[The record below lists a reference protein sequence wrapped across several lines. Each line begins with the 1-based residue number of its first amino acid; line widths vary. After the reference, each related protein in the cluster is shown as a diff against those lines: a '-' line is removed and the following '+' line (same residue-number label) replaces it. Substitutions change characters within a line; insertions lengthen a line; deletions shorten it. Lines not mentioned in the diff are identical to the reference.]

1 MPRDPH
7 DSLSERD
14 RRDITALADGALS
27 DRRRAAVEARIAA
40 SPELRGKVDRQRR
53 AIAALHAVEAPVPAT
68 LRDTI
73 AAEWPAPR
81 PRRLPRLAWAG
92 AAAAAVAAVAV
103 AVIVLAGGGG
113 APTIDEAAGLA
124 ALPPTEPA
132 PEPRPDQPTLLAA
145 EAEGLAYP
153 NWSGEFGW
161 KAAGERADR
170 VGDRDATTV
179 YYEKEGDRIGY
190 TIVSGD
196 SLGRPPDA
204 ATTTVE
210 GVEFAVARDGER
222 TIVTWLRGGHSCVLS
237 GEDVD
242 RSTLVELAAWRGD
255 GAVAF

>member
-14 RRDITALADGALS
+14 RRDVTALADGALS
-27 DRRRAAVEARIAA
+27 DRRREAVEARIAA

-81 PRRLPRLAWAG
+81 PDRRPRLAWAG

-124 ALPPTEPA
+124 ALPPT
-132 PEPRPDQPTLLAA
+132 EPRPDQPTLLAA

-204 ATTTVE
+204 ATRTVE

>member
-27 DRRRAAVEARIAA
+27 DRRRAAVEARIAV
-40 SPELRGKVDRQRR
+40 SPELRETVDRQRR

-68 LRDTI
+68 PSATRSRPSGRPE
-73 AAEWPAPR
+73 ASPAPAPR
-81 PRRLPRLAWAG
+81 VGRRRGRG
-92 AAAAAVAAVAV
+92 AVVA

-132 PEPRPDQPTLLAA
+132 PAATRPADAPRGRGRGARLPELERRVRLAPPA
-145 EAEGLAYP
+145 
-153 NWSGEFGW
+153 S
-161 KAAGERADR
+161 ADR

-204 ATTTVE
+204 ATRTVE

>member
-27 DRRRAAVEARIAA
+27 DRRRAAVEARIAV
-40 SPELRGKVDRQRR
+40 SPELRETVKRQRR
-53 AIAALHAVEAPVPAT
+53 AITALRAVEAPVPTAV
-68 LRDTI
+68 RDAI
-73 AAEWPAPR
+73 AAEMPAPR

-92 AAAAAVAAVAV
+92 AAAATVAAVAV
-103 AVIVLAGGGG
+103 AVIVLAGGGA
-113 APTIDEAAGLA
+113 APTVDEAAGLA
-124 ALPPTEPA
+124 ALQPTEPA

-179 YYEKEGDRIGY
+179 YYEKEGNRIGY

-204 ATTTVE
+204 TTRTVE
-210 GVEFAVARDGER
+210 GVEFTVARDGER
-222 TIVTWLRGGHSCVLS
+222 TIVTWLRDGHSCVLS